1 VFVRSTNFPY
11 LKRYAALV
19 LPNPKAEK
27 EGVAGYEITLN
38 YNGVAF
44 ALMPRAA
51 SEIPGKA
58 RCQLLPSMKLKPGPI
73 PAVTSLFGAA
83 VAGN

>member
-1 VFVRSTNFPY
+1 
-11 LKRYAALV
+11 
-19 LPNPKAEK
+19 
-27 EGVAGYEITLN
+27 VAGYEITLN

-58 RCQLLPSMKLKPGPI
+58 RFQLLSVNEAEARANPCRHLVVRRGSRWQLTDSGI
-73 PAVTSLFGAA
+73 RELELLTY
-83 VAGN
+83 